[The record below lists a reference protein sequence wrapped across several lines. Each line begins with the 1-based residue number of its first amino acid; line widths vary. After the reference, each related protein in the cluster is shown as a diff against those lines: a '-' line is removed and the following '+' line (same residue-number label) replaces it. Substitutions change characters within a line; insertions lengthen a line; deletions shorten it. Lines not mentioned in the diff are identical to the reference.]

1 MNTSIIFRT
10 IHKISDVLDPEIG
23 GIYCESS
30 SGSQYIYDG
39 KSFRLVYTKS
49 IRYSRPYEGLI
60 LGSSIS
66 VSNRI
71 RLILLTNKSLKDE
84 VKSKISSIL
93 LTKKDIVVTTRDQ
106 RILRLMDISKCG
118 DNLTGS
124 IVEFKVNKLHD
135 VGTSLIRMFVPNN
148 TPTNIDIYEV
158 LMSNINELMKIV
170 YDNT

>member
-1 MNTSIIFRT
+1 M
-10 IHKISDVLDPEIG
+10 
-23 GIYCESS
+23 
-30 SGSQYIYDG
+30 
-39 KSFRLVYTKS
+39 
-49 IRYSRPYEGLI
+49 
-60 LGSSIS
+60 
-66 VSNRI
+66 SNRI

-158 LMSNINELMKIV
+158 LMSNINELMKRV